1 MNSHKSTCLTFLSFR
16 NMNSLTNTA
25 HINAGPVN
33 HSALFHFARAVN
45 SSSNIQRDRNSWR
58 GNMCFLGCFIC
69 ECSPWEVTVM
79 WQFWT
84 RVFLRISA
92 ILRGML
98 SPGYDGLRFNTE
110 FHHMLPQCI
119 TYSKFLITFHLTLK
133 HIIHVFLFP
142 FPFYS
147 IIHQTT
153 YISIC
158 LYISVYPHISYIY
171 SRCYSQPVPPRK
183 IKSLITLTS

>member
-84 RVFLRISA
+84 RVFLRIST

-110 FHHMLPQCI
+110 FHHMLPQCT

-133 HIIHVFLFP
+133 HIVHVFLFP
-142 FPFYS
+142 FPFLFNHSSNNLS
-147 IIHQTT
+147 IYLSIYLFIHIYHA
-153 YISIC
+153 YIQGAI
-158 LYISVYPHISYIY
+158 L
-171 SRCYSQPVPPRK
+171 SQFLPEK
-183 IKSLITLTS
+183 